1 MYSLRRTVAVRFS
14 STIFVALLL
23 IALWAYT
30 GARHILCDALDAN
43 LAASAQLESAVL
55 ASRLPIAIQPGPADI
70 ESFTRTVN
78 RFVAVRSAAAE
89 VVETNSPLAADLPL
103 DSTSFVRA
111 LRGDSVWVTQPWLD
125 GDIRSYFAPTP
136 PGSRDQHAVVQVAAS
151 LHPLQASTR
160 QVLFLMLGTVLL
172 GTVATALGAGWLAGT
187 SVAPV
192 LEITEQARSIQV
204 GAGRRITAHADVDEF
219 AGLVEV
225 FNDVLAR
232 LDRAFEAQR
241 RMISDAGHD
250 LRTPLTAM
258 RGELEVAL
266 RGERRSEEYR
276 AVLRSVL
283 EEVDHLT
290 SISESLALLAR
301 LEGGELSLQQTEAEV
316 ASIVER
322 ATRNAQARADGR
334 EIVFHPTERD
344 TTTNADAKLLSIAV
358 NQLLDNCL
366 KHTPRGT
373 RVESRVESDE
383 QGVTIVVEDSGPGM
397 APEVAEHL
405 FEHFY
410 RSDAARSRT
419 GAAGLGLTIAAA
431 IASAHGG
438 HITATR
444 SPLGGLR
451 VTLQIPHTLPTH

>member
-43 LAASAQLESAVL
+43 LAAAAQLQSAVL
-55 ASRLPIAIQPGPADI
+55 ASRLPIAMQPGPADL
-70 ESFTRTVN
+70 ESFTRIVN
-78 RFVAVRSAAAE
+78 RFVAVRSTTAE

-103 DSTSFVRA
+103 DSTSFTRA
-111 LRGDSVWVTQPWLD
+111 LRGDTVWVTQPWLD

-151 LHPLQASTR
+151 LRPLQASTR

-225 FNDVLAR
+225 FNDVLGR

-241 RMISDAGHD
+241 RMIADAGHD

-301 LEGGELSLQQTEAEV
+301 LEAGELSLQQTETDV

-334 EIVFHPTERD
+334 EIVFHPAETD
-344 TTTNADAKLLSIAV
+344 TTTDADTKLLSIAV

-383 QGVTIVVEDSGPGM
+383 QGVTIVVDDSGPGM
-397 APEVAEHL
+397 DPEVTEHL

-438 HITATR
+438 RIAATR
-444 SPLGGLR
+444 SSLGGLR
-451 VTLQIPHTLPTH
+451 VTLQIPHTLPTS